1 MVSIHIVPVIVYLII
16 NVINLLFRFKRGTEM
31 PRPNEKVLR
40 KPLYTDM
47 EITAPRIRME
57 TIIPSLVYGNSF
69 SGFSRTR

>member
-1 MVSIHIVPVIVYLII
+1 MVSIHRILIVLYMTIRVLCFV
-16 NVINLLFRFKRGTEM
+16 FRFKRGTEM

-57 TIIPSLVYGNSF
+57 TIIPSLVYGNSV